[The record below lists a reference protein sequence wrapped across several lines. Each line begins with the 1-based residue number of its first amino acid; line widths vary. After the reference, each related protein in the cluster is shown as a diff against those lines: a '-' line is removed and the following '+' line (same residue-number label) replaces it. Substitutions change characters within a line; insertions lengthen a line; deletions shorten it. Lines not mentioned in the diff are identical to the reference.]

1 MINRPLGKNQ
11 LHALGSLARLNSGT
25 WTAQTE
31 WRIGTL
37 SNTLRVLDSLVC
49 REFATCTTASGR
61 YTVTEAGLNELGWY
75 TCTDCGRLTRRPHIG
90 HFLGTDRHKRCDACF
105 ELTTYGLC
113 ERCDGECTD
122 FLPDRRI
129 GAYHLKVSRT
139 CLDVMCTEVNAAYAE
154 APVLIRGCLN
164 GCP

>member
-1 MINRPLGKNQ
+1 MTNRPLGRSQ
-11 LHALGSLARLNSGT
+11 LRALESLARLNAGS
-25 WTAQTE
+25 WTPDTG

-37 SNTLRVLDSLVC
+37 SQTLRVLDSLVR
-49 REFATCTTASGR
+49 RELVTRTTASGR
-61 YTVTEAGLNELGWY
+61 YRITEAGLNELGWH
-75 TCTDCGRLTRRPHIG
+75 TCADCSRLTRRPYRG
-90 HFLGTDRHKRCDACF
+90 HFLGTDRHKRCEGCF

-139 CLDVMCTEVNAAYAE
+139 CLGVMCAEANAAYAD
-154 APVLIRGCLN
+154 APVLVGGSR
-164 GCP
+164 